1 MKTNFFLMA
10 LVVCMLSSCSEKSL
24 YADKSE
30 YFLLEDSSLNLN
42 PIKAWV
48 RFRNGDFQRQS
59 FHSFNPGFT
68 TSNYWL
74 VVKIDT
80 ATYEELQLA
89 IGTSQI
95 NEVECYAIK
104 EDKPIKKYHTGD
116 HKLFS
121 SRPLPFL
128 DFIFPLNQKAPYY
141 LLKIDKRNES
151 LQLTFNV
158 KPASFFR
165 NAAIESSMI
174 IGILTGMIILML
186 IFGLYLTLI
195 TKEKVYLLYILYVAA
210 GWLYVLSNLGYG
222 YKYLWPDNPW
232 FAARARP
239 IFTLLSLGFSLL
251 FIEYYTG
258 RAAYQ
263 WLHKTMRVLAYV
275 AFALITVIFIPAV
288 DLEMNT
294 LGYYFQVLLPLMAMT
309 YIVTILTTL
318 IQKILNKNRMAMFY
332 LFSILPIALFSA
344 LQTVYYSGG
353 VDISG
358 SFLQQYGQASGFIME
373 AVILTFGLAYR
384 FNSYRLEKE
393 QLLIEVNQQQV
404 KYTKTIINT
413 QESERRKLADQL
425 HDVAGSLLSAA
436 KLNLSSVREKNFITN
451 TEALAKLNQAE
462 EAVTD
467 ISEMLRN
474 LSHAISP
481 VMLDKVGFKQS
492 AEKIAGIFN
501 TSGKI
506 NVEMEVLGFE
516 TEQPGMHEKYS
527 VLYGILYE
535 LVNNITKHANATNAL
550 IQLIEHEDSV
560 VMIVEDN
567 GKGLDTTLARSSAT
581 HGLAAIQSKIHY
593 LNGTIIYDKA
603 DPHGLIV
610 TIEIPKNEA

>member
-275 AFALITVIFIPAV
+275 AFALITVIFIPTV
-288 DLEMNT
+288 NLEMNT

-567 GKGLDTTLARSSAT
+567 GKGLDTTIAKSSAT

-603 DPHGLIV
+603 EPHGLIV

>member
-42 PIKAWV
+42 AGEAWV
-48 RFRNGDFQRQS
+48 RFTNGSFQRQP

-263 WLHKTMRVLAYV
+263 SLHKTMRVLAYV

-288 DLEMNT
+288 NLEMNT

-567 GKGLDTTLARSSAT
+567 GKGLDTTIAKSSAT

-603 DPHGLIV
+603 EPHGLIV

>member
-288 DLEMNT
+288 NLEMNT

-567 GKGLDTTLARSSAT
+567 GKGLDTTIAKSSAT

-603 DPHGLIV
+603 EPHGLIV